1 MAGLLSVEADDS
13 LKAAV
18 LAFKA
23 ADKGLRKRINDAT
36 RDTMN
41 PVWRSLVTAN
51 LGGTRAPTSAV
62 LSGGVRIAAGN
73 PPVAKAAQST
83 RNVGHG
89 GTLVPARQYA
99 AWEFGVGNKEAY
111 SRYTRKNRKGG
122 GTHQVARRTM
132 RGLPPRRREGWVVY
146 PAFGEIGPRLVS
158 LWVQLIVK
166 VYSDAAEG
174 KR

>member
-1 MAGLLSVEADDS
+1 MLSVKADDS
-13 LKAAV
+13 LKAAS

-23 ADKGLRKRINDAT
+23 ADRDLRRAINAAT

-41 PVWRSLVTAN
+41 PVWKSLVSAN
-51 LGGTRAPTSAV
+51 LAGTRAPTSAV
-62 LSGGVRIAAGN
+62 LNTGVRIAAGN

-83 RNVGHG
+83 RNVGRG
-89 GTLVPARQYA
+89 GPLVPARQYA
-99 AWEFGVGNKEAY
+99 AWEFGVGNRNAY
-111 SRYTRKNRKGG
+111 SRYTRKNRKTGG
-122 GTHQVARRTM
+122 SHQVERRTM

-166 VYSDAAEG
+166 KYHDAAEG
-174 KR
+174 KG